1 MRAPWRLALALGL
14 LPAAPALASPPS
26 SITDTTPD
34 PLLASLLQ
42 QALAQNPELTKVQA
56 LTEAERERIP
66 QAKALPDPS
75 LSLGLQNDGFKR
87 LEIGRMENSYYQ
99 VALSQGLPWPGKRGL
114 RGDVARLGAEAL
126 EAQSTR
132 TRLSLEAD
140 VKRAYASLL
149 LVRSQLRLLETQ
161 AVFLQQGEA
170 IARTRY
176 EVGQGAQ
183 ADLLRAQLE
192 RTRLNQ
198 ARFSLQ
204 SEERSAL
211 AALNRLR
218 AEASDTPIPTQRS
231 FEELGT
237 PAPLHPLEVQS
248 KAEETSP
255 ELRTAALGV
264 SQAERSLD
272 LAKLDRRPDFAMT
285 AALMPRG
292 GLDPMWG
299 LGVSISLPVW
309 SRQKQHRAVAEQ
321 EHRRRAQGADLEG
334 QKLLLR
340 QRIQERAA
348 QMDAA
353 LETLSLYRSGLL
365 VQSEASFRATLAQYE
380 AGRAPFLSVLESLKG
395 WVADQSGL
403 LQTQAQALAI
413 QIAQEELNPGPTPAI
428 GATTLTAAPMA
439 AGGGGA
445 KSSGASRTGKAASG
459 GDSGGSAMKTM

>member
-248 KAEETSP
+248 KAEEDEPRAPDRSP
-255 ELRTAALGV
+255 GREPGGTEPGSRQAGPPPRLRH
-264 SQAERSLD
+264 
-272 LAKLDRRPDFAMT
+272 DRRPHAPGGPGSHVGSWRLHLPAGVVQAE
-285 AALMPRG
+285 AAPGRG
-292 GLDPMWG
+292 G
-299 LGVSISLPVW
+299 
-309 SRQKQHRAVAEQ
+309 A
-321 EHRRRAQGADLEG
+321 
-334 QKLLLR
+334 
-340 QRIQERAA
+340 
-348 QMDAA
+348 
-353 LETLSLYRSGLL
+353 
-365 VQSEASFRATLAQYE
+365 
-380 AGRAPFLSVLESLKG
+380 
-395 WVADQSGL
+395 
-403 LQTQAQALAI
+403 
-413 QIAQEELNPGPTPAI
+413 
-428 GATTLTAAPMA
+428 
-439 AGGGGA
+439 
-445 KSSGASRTGKAASG
+445 GASPPRPG
-459 GDSGGSAMKTM
+459 G